1 MVIVGS
7 WLSFSA
13 AGTAIRAEA
22 IVHAG
27 TVRTPWGD
35 RPLTRRR
42 NTEAA
47 GIVALRHDS
56 NM

>member
-13 AGTAIRAEA
+13 ADTAIRAEA